1 MKADNTDKNQ
11 YYLYEDITE
20 KIIGV
25 AFSVYNR
32 LGYGYREKEY
42 QRALEEDLKKFSLNF
57 KRELYCN
64 LLYQEKI
71 ISKFYLDFL
80 VEDKVVV
87 ELKVA
92 NEFYKKYF
100 DQIMTYLKAN
110 NLRLGLLIIFTKD
123 KVLIKRIIN

>member
-1 MKADNTDKNQ
+1 M
-11 YYLYEDITE
+11 
-20 KIIGV
+20 
-25 AFSVYNR
+25 
-32 LGYGYREKEY
+32 
-42 QRALEEDLKKFSLNF
+42 
-57 KRELYCN
+57 YCN

-80 VEDKVVV
+80 VEDEVVV

-92 NEFYKKYF
+92 DEFYKKYF